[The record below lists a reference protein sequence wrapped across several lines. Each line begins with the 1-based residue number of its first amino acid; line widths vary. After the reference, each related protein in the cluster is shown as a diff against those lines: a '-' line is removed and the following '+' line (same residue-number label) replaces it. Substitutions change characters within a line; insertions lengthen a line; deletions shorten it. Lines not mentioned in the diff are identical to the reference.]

1 MEVLKKISDAY
12 YHCMAQQGKRYKE
25 IIDRENLEDIRIL
38 FENIPSEEKEE
49 ASKYLFNR
57 HWKTYKLRPM
67 VIEAVLE
74 YGTAEEI
81 TSAIRDII
89 PFSRVVARGNK
100 DEIFY
105 SLENHNFV
113 YEDNFYEKY
122 LCDTKDKEMI
132 SAFLINKNVYCVP
145 DCIADIAIKMKLYDL
160 LFARPITRNM
170 VEKIIVSGDKE
181 LILAAINQFS
191 SVGLNLVL
199 AQKKQLGLD
208 KEEIEMLTEKKEAKK
223 NEEKFWAQ
231 VDEAF
236 DLVR

>member
-1 MEVLKKISDAY
+1 MVKKISDAY

-38 FENIPSEEKEE
+38 FENIPSESREE
-49 ASKYLFNR
+49 ASKYLYHK
-57 HWKTYKLRPM
+57 HWNTYILRPM

-74 YGTAEEI
+74 YGTAEEV
-81 TSAIRDII
+81 TSAIRDIV
-89 PFSRVVARGNK
+89 PFVRVVERGNK

-113 YEDNFYEKY
+113 YEDGFYVNY
-122 LCDTKDKEMI
+122 LCVTRDQEMI
-132 SAFLINKNVYCVP
+132 SAFLKNKKVNY
-145 DCIADIAIKMKLYDL
+145 IADRIAEIAIEMKLYDL

-223 NEEKFWAQ
+223 NEEKFWAK